1 MGALQDPTG
10 TKPRLQRKAVVR
22 NGSGT
27 RRSPAAIYIQSQ
39 RPQSSLGNAT
49 EVGKSW
55 LPHKLVRYSRVCMT
69 TPTGWPDAR
78 SDNAKVTHSCVNM
91 GQGLA

>member
-1 MGALQDPTG
+1 MEMGLAGAQQPF
-10 TKPRLQRKAVVR
+10 
-22 NGSGT
+22 
-27 RRSPAAIYIQSQ
+27 IYKVIT
-39 RPQSSLGNAT
+39 SLGNAT

-55 LPHKLVRYSRVCMT
+55 LPHKLVQYSRVCMT

-78 SDNAKVTHSCVNM
+78 SNNAKVTHNCVNM